1 MTHFP
6 NMLKQDLKVKGV
18 DLSKASTN
26 KCVCV
31 FWPPV
36 EGELLLSMRYQSLVL
51 TSVTSPPCPSAVLLF
66 VVTGRICVTKLVFFV

>member
-31 FWPPV
+31 CFGLQLRV
-36 EGELLLSMRYQSLVL
+36 SY
-51 TSVTSPPCPSAVLLF
+51 C
-66 VVTGRICVTKLVFFV
+66 